1 MVHILQNKDW
11 QVGILPETGASIAFG
26 RMRYSGAWVDVLR
39 PTAEANYSNPSKTSS
54 FLMLPWANRIRDGVL
69 RFEGQSWQ
77 LQTTKDDGTA
87 RHGDVR
93 KRVWQVIESSDIGI
107 RMSLDSWNFPDF
119 NFPFRLS
126 AELSFHV
133 EDRDFVWE
141 LTLKNADK
149 RSFPAGFG
157 FHPYFMR
164 PSETWLQIPCNQQY
178 ILINAMPEA
187 APISVKPELDF
198 REARPITDAIRFDDL
213 LTEREGTAP
222 LRLIYKDWQT
232 ALEIHA
238 DSIYEHV
245 ILYSADDG
253 TIAVEPQTNANDGFN
268 LRENGIA
275 GGGIFVL
282 EPSESIKA
290 AIRLRLTAYKD

>member
-1 MVHILQNKDW
+1 MLHLLQNKDW
-11 QVGILPETGASIAFG
+11 QVGILPETGASIAFA
-26 RMRYSGAWVDVLR
+26 RMRYSGAWIDVLR
-39 PTAEANYSNPSKTSS
+39 PTAEADYSNPSKASS
-54 FLMLPWANRIRDGVL
+54 FLMLPWANRIRDGIL

-93 KRVWQVIESSDIGI
+93 KRVWQVLEISDTGI
-107 RMSLDSWNFPDF
+107 RMSLSSWNFPDF

-126 AELSFHV
+126 AELSFHL
-133 EDRDFVWE
+133 EASEFVWE
-141 LTLKNADK
+141 VSLKNDDE

-164 PSETWLQIPCNQQY
+164 HGETWLQIPCAQHY
-178 ILINAMPEA
+178 LLKNAMPDA
-187 APISVKPELDF
+187 GPIAVSPELDF
-198 REARPITDAIRFDDL
+198 RVPRPITETIRFDDL
-213 LTEREGTAP
+213 LCACDKDVP
-222 LRLIYKDWQT
+222 IRLIYKDWQT
-232 ALEIHA
+232 AVEIQA

-253 TIAVEPQTNANDGFN
+253 TIAIEPQTNANDGFN

-275 GGGIFVL
+275 NGGIFVL
-282 EPSESIKA
+282 QAGESVKA
-290 AIRLRLTAYKD
+290 AIRLRLAAYKD

>member
-39 PTAEANYSNPSKTSS
+39 PTAEADYSNPSKTSS

-93 KRVWQVIESSDIGI
+93 KRVWQVIESSDRGI
-107 RMSLDSWNFPDF
+107 RMSLDSWNYPDF

-126 AELSFHV
+126 AELSFHL

-141 LTLKNADK
+141 LTLKNADE

-157 FHPYFMR
+157 FHPYFMQ

-187 APISVKPELDF
+187 APIPVKPELDF

-213 LTEREGTAP
+213 LTERDGTAP

-232 ALEIHA
+232 ALEIYA

-290 AIRLRLTAYKD
+290 AIRLRLAAYKV